1 MYRIK
6 KIFFLISLPKKH
18 KKSNDIEVI
27 VGNNCI
33 LWLNEKHIE
42 EKLNS
47 TSLSVITRKYCS
59 SYRKHRFQLVNKQKK
74 EWSRMFL
81 SEDLALKVINDC
93 RTINLLEFK
102 TNLGFNLLHVFNYK
116 QQAVLGAIKEAFK
129 GENMLTE
136 YFVLGYKFWSLF
148 FLLQV
153 CNRNWWTW
161 S

>member
-1 MYRIK
+1 M
-6 KIFFLISLPKKH
+6 ISLPKKH

-93 RTINLLEFK
+93 RTIDLLEFK

-116 QQAVLGAIKEAFK
+116 QQAVLGAIKK
-129 GENMLTE
+129 
-136 YFVLGYKFWSLF
+136 SI
-148 FLLQV
+148 
-153 CNRNWWTW
+153 
-161 S
+161 